1 MQKIL
6 MSAKL
11 QREACEAI
19 WELANPGGEDTFTK
33 PMFIIAMQLM
43 KKAKD
48 GVPMPKTLPPELK

>member
-1 MQKIL
+1 